1 MTRSATIGKRAD
13 ILALLPFRVPA
24 MEPPYGAHINQ
35 IIESNKQIIYLQI
48 ERCKNM
54 LTMSC
59 FSLVY
64 LVAVFRLLQVA
75 DFSISAFCALGQ
87 P

>member
-1 MTRSATIGKRAD
+1 
-13 ILALLPFRVPA
+13 

-75 DFSISAFCALGQ
+75 DFSISAFCALGHGARRIKEGNLDIFGDQ
-87 P
+87 DLKYCE